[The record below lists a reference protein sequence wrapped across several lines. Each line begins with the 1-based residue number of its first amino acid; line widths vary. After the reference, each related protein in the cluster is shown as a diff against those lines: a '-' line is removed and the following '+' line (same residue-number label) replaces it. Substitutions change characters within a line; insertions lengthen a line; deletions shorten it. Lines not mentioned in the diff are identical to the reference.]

1 MRGRQPPTR
10 SVHSRWVR
18 TPRLRELL
26 TIAYYLLVPM
36 ALLAHVPL
44 PSRRLSCVLAC
55 AVAVLCCTSTAQSLL
70 GAALFS
76 RHGTLPCLSAQQH
89 EDGPASPLRQ
99 LTPEEIDAFER
110 DGAVVLHDVLSAEW
124 VGRLRALVHDAFAH
138 PTLWD
143 VLYSRMVANFYCAQK
158 AILLHHTSACGRQIA
173 EAAPTTALAASLL
186 RSGVLRVAEPSDALG
201 NFRSHV
207 WGGLDGCGTTG
218 YHTDDAYI
226 PLARREAAT
235 PAVVRLWM
243 PLAHF
248 GPEHFTFAALNMS
261 AAARAERLR
270 LGADELYGTQ
280 YARHERLVASG
291 ALDAP
296 GQVIGGGGMRPGDVL
311 AFAHETPH
319 VAEAHGHGCA
329 GAADGCLRLILSFA
343 GDNAVYVRGRATGL
357 LPLHDNQSEGGPP
370 RGAQFPQAWPRMRG
384 GADHEAEWAPLRPS
398 LRTLGA
404 SLWHAVVAGSTS
416 FSGYSPRQAA
426 RYVAR
431 VLWFSHPLT
440 SFWDVPAEQLLAN
453 NGTGTTNGTDGARHE
468 SLWLLQHFGGAALSH
483 AMGS

>member
-1 MRGRQPPTR
+1 MFDKQ
-10 SVHSRWVR
+10 
-18 TPRLRELL
+18 RLREVAAV
-26 TIAYYLLVPM
+26 AYYLLAPI

-44 PSRRLSCVLAC
+44 PSRRLSCCLAG

-76 RHGTLPCLSAQQH
+76 RHGTSPCLSAQQH
-89 EDGPASPLRQ
+89 QDGPAEPARP

-110 DGAVVLHDVLSAEW
+110 DGAVVLHDVLSPEW
-124 VGRLRALVHDAFAH
+124 VSHLRALVHDAFAH

-186 RSGVLRVAEPSDALG
+186 RSSVLRVAEPSDALG
-201 NFRSHV
+201 NFRHHV

-218 YHTDDAYI
+218 YHTDDAYMPI
-226 PLARREAAT
+226 ARREAGK
-235 PAVVRLWM
+235 PAVVRLWL

-261 AAARAERLR
+261 AAARAERAR
-270 LGADELYGTQ
+270 LGADDLHGTQ
-280 YARHERLVASG
+280 YARHDRLAASG

-296 GQVIGGGGMRPGDVL
+296 GQVIGGGRMRPGDVL

-319 VAEAHGHGCA
+319 VAEAHDCA

-343 GDNAVYVRGRATGL
+343 GDNALYVRGRATGL
-357 LPLHDNQSEGGPP
+357 IPLHDNQTEGGPP
-370 RGAQFPQAWPRMRG
+370 RGAQFPQVWPRG
-384 GADHEAEWAPLRPS
+384 GAEQEWEPLRPS

-416 FSGYSPRQAA
+416 FVGYSPRQAA

-440 SFWDVPAEQLLAN
+440 NFWDVPAEQLLAN
-453 NGTGTTNGTDGARHE
+453 GSAGVTDGAHK
-468 SLWLLQHFGGAALSH
+468 SLSLLRHFGRAAFSH
-483 AMGS
+483 AIK